1 MRKEIYAT
9 LQVADHEI
17 RILVGELHNGRLYI
31 LKVER
36 VPHTSIVNNEIVS
49 QTSIVEA
56 IKKALANIEK
66 NVKIKVTRVLLVVPS
81 FNLQRINRSLHV
93 DINDPLNRILKDNI
107 EKLYRLALNQK
118 SVENMELINA
128 EIYRYKVNGVHV
140 YKVPLNE
147 KAGRLFAETD
157 LYYVNRNIVYQLA
170 SIVEQSGLEILDV
183 CVDQIAVGKEASL
196 YDVNNEEYIVA
207 IQVERQAS
215 TLGLFYKGR
224 LIHSEVI
231 TVSLEKWIQKIVKMF
246 EIPYEVAVKL
256 MFNNVDLNAKVI
268 HTDPICL
275 WSKDKKNYTCSQQDL
290 MDVVGDDINVFIE
303 TIKEACQD
311 IISTNQ
317 VRFVLVGE
325 GSMVKGISHRLTK
338 ELNCQVD
345 NYLPSTLGARDGS
358 LVAMLGTFYN
368 HIDHR
373 NWQVYKQDSVDEHKD
388 LEVSQN
394 KQEENNITKR
404 LKTIFNQNK

>member
-1 MRKEIYAT
+1 
-9 LQVADHEI
+9 
-17 RILVGELHNGRLYI
+17 
-31 LKVER
+31 
-36 VPHTSIVNNEIVS
+36 
-49 QTSIVEA
+49 
-56 IKKALANIEK
+56 
-66 NVKIKVTRVLLVVPS
+66 
-81 FNLQRINRSLHV
+81 
-93 DINDPLNRILKDNI
+93 
-107 EKLYRLALNQK
+107 
-118 SVENMELINA
+118 
-128 EIYRYKVNGVHV
+128 
-140 YKVPLNE
+140 
-147 KAGRLFAETD
+147 
-157 LYYVNRNIVYQLA
+157 
-170 SIVEQSGLEILDV
+170 
-183 CVDQIAVGKEASL
+183 VGKEASL

-231 TVSLEKWIQKIVKMF
+231 TVSLEKWIQKIAKMF

-290 MDVVGDDINVFIE
+290 MDVVGDDINEFIE

-317 VRFVLVGE
+317 ARFVLVGE
-325 GSMVKGISHRLTK
+325 GSMIKGISHRLTK

-394 KQEENNITKR
+394 KQE
-404 LKTIFNQNK
+404 